1 MVNVTLTLVHKHWRR
16 FSDGRGIVAS
26 AGTSLLARVASVG
39 TTLIAMPVALH
50 TLGDDRFAA
59 FLLLFGVINWI
70 TLGSFG
76 VHSALGRAIASRTIA
91 TDEIPSM
98 LGASLVCATITT
110 GITALA
116 VNVGFV
122 MWGRTAGVHLRLP
135 LREFYAAGFVMIA
148 LSTMQIVLQVFEGVQ
163 IGNLKLYLANLLRL
177 LGSLFTFGC
186 LLILPRFWPSMV
198 VFVVALNGGLLL
210 GAIANAAYVM
220 REYRPDFSHLGRD
233 LSSLR
238 RLAGSG
244 LAFLVLTVAS
254 LFQTHVPVLLLAMLR
269 GPVAAI
275 DFGLLVRLLFV
286 LMTGLSMIT
295 SPLWPAISSAR
306 SAADH
311 AWVRKSVRFSGLL
324 VVGAGAASCLVIA
337 PFAAKVL
344 HLWTGRNPTEPLA
357 FQVLFGIY
365 FLQMAWSHYWG
376 VVMIGLSRE
385 RLVSVVQLVEGLV
398 MITAGSL
405 LAQRSGATGMIL
417 GLVAGFAL
425 VSNWLLPLK
434 ANRLLRTGSLEATQA
449 YAAAKTHAL
458 HGPRREPVAPCL
470 P

>member
-1 MVNVTLTLVHKHWRR
+1 MTPTVVRKYWRR
-16 FSDGRGIVAS
+16 FSDGRGVIAS
-26 AGTSLLARVASVG
+26 AGTSLLARAASAG

-70 TLGSFG
+70 ILGNFG
-76 VHSALGRAIASRTIA
+76 VHSALGRAIASKTIA
-91 TDEIPSM
+91 TEEIPSM
-98 LGASLVCATITT
+98 LGTALVYAAITT
-110 GITALA
+110 GLTTLA
-116 VNVGFV
+116 VTVGFV
-122 MWGRTAGVHLRLP
+122 AWARTTGVHLRLP
-135 LREFYAAGFVMIA
+135 LHEFFEAGFAMIA

-163 IGNLKLYLANLLRL
+163 MGNLKLYVVNLIRL
-177 LGSLFTFGC
+177 LGCGFTFAC

-198 VFVVALNGGLLL
+198 VFVVALNGGVLL

-220 REYRPDFSHLGRD
+220 REYRPDFSRLGRD
-233 LSSLR
+233 LPSLR

-244 LAFLVLTVAS
+244 LAFLVLGVVS

-269 GPVAAI
+269 GAVAAI
-275 DFGLLVRLLFV
+275 DFGLLIRLVFV
-286 LMTGLSMIT
+286 LMTGLSMVT
-295 SPLWPAISSAR
+295 APLWPAISSAR
-306 SAADH
+306 SVADY
-311 AWVRKSVRFSGLL
+311 AWVRKSVRFWGFL
-324 VVGAGAASCLVIA
+324 VVGAGAASCLVMA
-337 PFAAKVL
+337 PFGAKVL

-385 RLVSVVQLVEGLV
+385 RLVSVVQLIEGLV
-398 MITAGSL
+398 MITTGSI
-405 LAQRSGATGMIL
+405 LAQRFGATGMIL

-425 VSNWLLPLK
+425 ISNWFLPLK
-434 ANRLLRTGSLEATQA
+434 ASHLLRTSSGEATQPYTA
-449 YAAAKTHAL
+449 TEPRAL
-458 HGPRREPVAPCL
+458 HAPGAKPAEPCL